1 MKAKKIIIKGQVHD
15 VGYRLFLLTEAES
28 LFIENFDARN
38 IVVDAEQHLI
48 VQVRGPEEKINRF
61 VEFARSNYPPDAS
74 VLAVEMG
81 DYTEEVRS
89 IESFRQSFMVAQM
102 AKLAQIGVGMLKQ
115 QDSML
120 GKQDV
125 MIEKQDVMIEK
136 QDVMIEKQDTMIEKQ
151 DTMIEK
157 QDTMIEKQD
166 TMIEKQDTMI
176 EKQDTM
182 IEKQDTMLGKQD
194 MMLEKQDET
203 INAIR
208 EESEKTRIVV
218 SEEGEKTRAVIK
230 KRFEEDVE
238 GLKTEVTGIKMTP
251 SKVKEKVGM
260 V

>member
-1 MKAKKIIIKGQVHD
+1 MKAKKIMIKGLVHD
-15 VGYRLFLLTEAES
+15 VGYRLFLLTETES

-38 IVVDAEQHLI
+38 IVVDAEQHLV

-74 VLAVEMG
+74 VLAVEVE

-89 IESFRQSFMVAQM
+89 IESFRQSFMVLQM
-102 AKLAQIGVGMLKQ
+102 AKLAQTGVGMLKK

-136 QDVMIEKQDTMIEKQ
+136 QDVMIEKQDVMIEKQ
-151 DTMIEK
+151 DVMIEK
-157 QDTMIEKQD
+157 QDVMIEKQD
-166 TMIEKQDTMI
+166 V
-176 EKQDTM
+176 
-182 IEKQDTMLGKQD
+182 
-194 MMLEKQDET
+194 MLEKQDET

-208 EESEKTRIVV
+208 EESGKTRMVV
-218 SEEGEKTRAVIK
+218 SEEVTEIKTTLR
-230 KRFEEDVE
+230 
-238 GLKTEVTGIKMTP
+238 
-251 SKVKEKVGM
+251 KVKEKVGM

>member
-1 MKAKKIIIKGQVHD
+1 MKAKKIVIKGQVHD

-38 IVVDAEQHLI
+38 IVVDAEQHLV
-48 VQVRGPEEKINRF
+48 VQVRGPEEKINGF

-74 VLAVEMG
+74 VLAVEVE
-81 DYTEEVRS
+81 DYIEEVRS

-102 AKLAQIGVGMLKQ
+102 AKLAQAGVGMLKK

-120 GKQDV
+120 G
-125 MIEKQDVMIEK
+125 K

-157 QDTMIEKQD
+157 QDVMI
-166 TMIEKQDTMI
+166 
-176 EKQDTM
+176 
-182 IEKQDTMLGKQD
+182 GKQD
-194 MMLEKQDET
+194 QMLEKQDET
-203 INAIR
+203 INTIR
-208 EESEKTRIVV
+208 GESEKTRIVV

-230 KRFEEDVE
+230 KGIEEEVE
-238 GLKTEVTGIKMTP
+238 GLIKAEVTGIKMTR
-251 SKVKEKVGM
+251 SEVKEKVGM

>member
-1 MKAKKIIIKGQVHD
+1 MKAKKIVIKGQVHD

-38 IVVDAEQHLI
+38 IVVDASQHLV
-48 VQVRGPEEKINRF
+48 VQVRGPEEKINGF

-74 VLAVEMG
+74 VLAVEVE
-81 DYTEEVRS
+81 DYIEEVRS

-102 AKLAQIGVGMLKQ
+102 AKLAQAGVGMLKK

-120 GKQDV
+120 G
-125 MIEKQDVMIEK
+125 K

-157 QDTMIEKQD
+157 QDVMI
-166 TMIEKQDTMI
+166 
-176 EKQDTM
+176 
-182 IEKQDTMLGKQD
+182 GKQD
-194 MMLEKQDET
+194 QMLEKQDET
-203 INAIR
+203 INTIR
-208 EESEKTRIVV
+208 GESEKTRIVV

-230 KRFEEDVE
+230 KGIEEEVE
-238 GLKTEVTGIKMTP
+238 GLIKAEVTGIKMTR
-251 SKVKEKVGM
+251 SEVKEKVGM

>member
-1 MKAKKIIIKGQVHD
+1 MKAKKLVIKGQVHD

-38 IVVDAEQHLI
+38 IVVDAEQHLV
-48 VQVRGPEEKINRF
+48 VQVRGPEEKINGF

-74 VLAVEMG
+74 VLAVEVE
-81 DYTEEVRS
+81 DYIEEVRS

-102 AKLAQIGVGMLKQ
+102 AKLAQAGVGMLKK

-120 GKQDV
+120 G
-125 MIEKQDVMIEK
+125 K

-157 QDTMIEKQD
+157 QDVMI
-166 TMIEKQDTMI
+166 
-176 EKQDTM
+176 
-182 IEKQDTMLGKQD
+182 GKQD
-194 MMLEKQDET
+194 QMLEKQDET
-203 INAIR
+203 INTIR
-208 EESEKTRIVV
+208 GESEKTRIVV

-230 KRFEEDVE
+230 KGIEEEVE
-238 GLKTEVTGIKMTP
+238 GLIKAEVTGIKMTR
-251 SKVKEKVGM
+251 SEVKEKVGM

>member
-38 IVVDAEQHLI
+38 IVVDAERHLI

-74 VLAVEMG
+74 VLAVEVG

-89 IESFRQSFMVAQM
+89 IESFRQSFMAAQM
-102 AKLAQIGVGMLKQ
+102 AKLAQAGVGMLKQ

-120 GKQDV
+120 GKQD
-125 MIEKQDVMIEK
+125 
-136 QDVMIEKQDTMIEKQ
+136 
-151 DTMIEK
+151 
-157 QDTMIEKQD
+157 
-166 TMIEKQDTMI
+166 
-176 EKQDTM
+176 
-182 IEKQDTMLGKQD
+182 
-194 MMLEKQDET
+194 ET
-203 INAIR
+203 VNAIR

-230 KRFEEDVE
+230 KRFEEEVE
-238 GLKTEVTGIKMTP
+238 GLKTEVTGIKMTL

-260 V
+260 VCLK